1 MIYSLDSSQDLDEED
16 LSSNAG
22 DSKQMYR
29 SRGGG
34 DVSTSVG
41 SSTPNQTNA
50 TGRVVKV
57 TELSLTHIEKA
68 TWDPKKTCE
77 YISLSLSLDPF
88 FSYLHHYNITTY
100 TNSDNLCCFDCFCFC
115 GYLCGHGSTGRFRLQ
130 GWWWRVWYKKPHAKL
145 EREHTGES
153 SKNSGVGMQ

>member
-1 MIYSLDSSQDLDEED
+1 MIYSLDSSHELDEGD

-22 DSKQMYR
+22 DSTQICP

-34 DVSTSVG
+34 DGGGGDVRTSG
-41 SSTPNQTNA
+41 GGSTPNQTNA
-50 TGRVVKV
+50 IGRVVKV

-130 GWWWRVWYKKPHAKL
+130 G
-145 EREHTGES
+145 
-153 SKNSGVGMQ
+153 